1 MWRKRHGSRGRPMHL
16 LAAATVLLTGTATA
30 QDKASCVPGAAC
42 GRPPLKIENGP
53 RELPPDLKLQLDI
66 KVIEA
71 PPPKLAEPD
80 KPVRGKAA
88 VPRHRPT
95 PTPHPPATRNSWDG
109 LPQIGPTR
117 LRPDDLQD
125 VPGQYIVDF
134 NDAALAAA
142 GLDIQSIA
150 TDELA
155 RRLAIEPTQIRSIQ
169 RRFMRTAVLRV
180 TAQQAAALAANPFVA
195 SVNPDTKIKAA
206 GGAPP
211 LSWGLDRLD
220 SPSLPLDGRFDR
232 QSGVYEARVYL
243 FDSEVAVATEE
254 LETRV
259 TLGARFRTT
268 PSPSV
273 SPCAGHGVEVASLI
287 AGRTTGVAPRAQIV
301 SLVVL
306 PCDREEAGEGASLI
320 EATEWLLLR
329 EANLQDTKPV
339 IAHMSL
345 ASKWSSPINKA
356 VAKLSANGVS
366 VVAAA
371 GNEEQDAC
379 RFSPASAKEAIT
391 VGATKPD
398 DSLPGF
404 SNFGECVKIYAPG
417 EKVTVATGNAK
428 APYSAAAGT
437 SHAAALVTGVLVR
450 SLQRRDPAFA
460 SEHLLNAALPAR
472 FWRKSDAKAML
483 AQMSP
488 DWRRYCRIA
497 GQNDGSGLALHR
509 RPGGSVVGAL
519 NTDTLVQPV
528 RKSKSWM
535 LVRLARGG
543 TGWITSVDGANWS
556 LLQADGEAGCPQPR

>member
-1 MWRKRHGSRGRPMHL
+1 MSRLRHRVCAHPLHL
-16 LAAATVLLTGTATA
+16 LAVATALLTGTATA
-30 QDKASCVPGAAC
+30 QDKAPCIPGVPC
-42 GRPPLKIENGP
+42 GRPPLKIESGP
-53 RELPPDLKLQLDI
+53 RELPPDLKLRLDI

-71 PPPKLAEPD
+71 PPPKPAEPD
-80 KPVRGKAA
+80 KPIRSKAV
-88 VPRHRPT
+88 VPKHRPT
-95 PTPHPPATRNSWDG
+95 PLQHPQAARNSWDG

-117 LRPDDLQD
+117 LRSDDLQD

-155 RRLAIEPTQIRSIQ
+155 RRLAIEPAQIRSIQ
-169 RRFMRTAVLRV
+169 PRFMRTAVLRV
-180 TAQQAAALAANPFVA
+180 TAQQAAALASNPLVSA
-195 SVNPDTKIKAA
+195 VHADTKIKAA
-206 GGAPP
+206 GSAPP

-220 SPSLPLDGRFDR
+220 SPTLPLDGRFDR
-232 QSGVYEARVYL
+232 QSGAYEARVYL
-243 FDSEVAVATEE
+243 FDSEIAIATQE

-259 TLGARFRTT
+259 TLGARFRTM
-268 PSPSV
+268 PGPSV
-273 SPCAGHGVEVASLI
+273 SPCAGHGVEMASLI

-306 PCDREEAGEGASLI
+306 PCDREETGEGASLI
-320 EATEWLLLR
+320 EATEWLLFR
-329 EANLQDTKPV
+329 EAGLQDKKPV

-391 VGATKPD
+391 VGATGPD
-398 DSLPGF
+398 DSLAGF

-428 APYSAAAGT
+428 APYGAAAGT

-450 SLQRRDPAFA
+450 SLQRRDPAAA
-460 SEHLLNAALPAR
+460 SEQLLSAALPSR

-497 GQNDGSGLALHR
+497 GQNDGSELALHR
-509 RPGGSVVGAL
+509 RPGGPVVGAL
-519 NTDTLVQPV
+519 KPDALVQPV

-543 TGWITSVDGANWS
+543 TGWIGSVDGANWP
-556 LLQADGEAGCPQPR
+556 LLQADGEAGCPQPQ